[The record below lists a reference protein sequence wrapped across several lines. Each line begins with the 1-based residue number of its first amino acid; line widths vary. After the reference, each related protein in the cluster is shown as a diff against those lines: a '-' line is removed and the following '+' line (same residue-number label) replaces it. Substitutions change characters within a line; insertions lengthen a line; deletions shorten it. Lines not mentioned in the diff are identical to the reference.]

1 VPQQASGRKAGVWES
16 EVNRIA
22 ATITKATM
30 IVALPGTSLV
40 PIAGAAAQSAT
51 APSSAPALPAA
62 ALRFDPAAVPDPQ
75 RVLAVLNHTAAAQ
88 IEALRNQPLYVPRRG
103 FGGVSVN
110 WIAATF
116 LIGLGRLARVSE
128 TSGGGAY
135 TREVA
140 EHFNFGLLGAW
151 SPHNMMDADNVA
163 IGELYEELY
172 ARSGEPG
179 EIAPLR
185 QRLDYQL
192 ALLETPP
199 PPGKLVWWWCDALFM
214 APPVFARLTA
224 QTGDGRYLRA
234 MDAQWWHVY
243 DRLWSPEHKLFFRD
257 ERFKTR
263 KTRGGKP
270 LFWSR
275 GNGWVAGGLARLL
288 DTLPADHPSRPR
300 YEKVFRELMDSVSRV
315 QRREDGL
322 WTASLLDPDDP
333 SGPETTGAALFAYA
347 MAWGINHGVLDRRTY
362 LPRAG
367 RAWSGLAAKVQPNGL
382 LGYAQRA
389 GDQPVPSAPDDH
401 ALYGTGAFLLA
412 GVEMMALGRPA
423 TPGPSAEPR
432 QDPPGPVRLP
442 IALRPRPS
450 EGTPERLAD
459 WTRAQAERQAMIDLS
474 LDPPASVANSY
485 PPAR

>member
-1 VPQQASGRKAGVWES
+1 MS
-16 EVNRIA
+16 RIA
-22 ATITKATM
+22 AAVVKRAILGALLVTAAVPIEGAGAQVTM
-30 IVALPGTSLV
+30 AHTTSL
-40 PIAGAAAQSAT
+40 P
-51 APSSAPALPAA
+51 PLPAT

-88 IEALRNQPLYVPRRG
+88 IDALRDQPLYIPRRA
-103 FGGVSVN
+103 FGAVSVN

-116 LIGLGRLARVSE
+116 LIGLGRLARVSD
-128 TSGGGAY
+128 TSHATGY
-135 TREVA
+135 SRDVA

-172 ARSGEPG
+172 ARSGEAG

-192 ALLETPP
+192 ALLKTPP

-214 APPVFARLTA
+214 APPVFARMSA
-224 QTGDGRYLRA
+224 QTGDPRYLRA
-234 MDAQWWHVY
+234 MNAQWWHVY

-257 ERFKTR
+257 ERFKTL

-275 GNGWVAGGLARLL
+275 GNGWVAAGIARLL
-288 DTLPADHPSRPR
+288 DTMPAGHPSRPR
-300 YEKVFRELMDSVSRV
+300 YVKVFREMMDSVSRV
-315 QRREDGL
+315 QRKDGL
-322 WTASLLDPDDP
+322 WTASLLDPTDP
-333 SGPETTGAALFAYA
+333 AGPETTGAALFTYA
-347 MAWGINHGVLDRRTY
+347 MAWGINHDVLDRRTY
-362 LPRAG
+362 LPRVERGWA
-367 RAWSGLAAKVQPNGL
+367 GLAAKIQPNGL

-412 GVEMMALGRPA
+412 GVEVMALGRPA
-423 TPGPSAEPR
+423 TPGPSPEPR
-432 QDPPGPVRLP
+432 RDPRGPVRLP
-442 IALRPRPS
+442 IALRPRPMN
-450 EGTPERLAD
+450 GTPAQLAD
-459 WTRAQAERQAMIDLS
+459 WTRAQAERQAMIDLA
-474 LDPPASVANSY
+474 LDPPANDVGGS
-485 PPAR
+485 PPIP